1 MSRTDERSPHS
12 LLYRLFRQDIGRKLT
27 ALLFALMMWVW
38 LATLTQGKREIELD
52 IFLVNTR
59 AEAGAQRNVVPGLY
73 LVVEPGLIVRDTD
86 RQRVSVRVSGLKDVV
101 DDLELSAVF
110 TVSQEAI
117 GDNDEGQVSLPL
129 EASRDSFRSRNS
141 TFEVSEFDVR
151 PRVLKLSLARRAEAE
166 FELGAHNVATTGVPR
181 EGYTFDENRILVRP
195 NRVRISGPRAV
206 VEDLRRHPDA
216 LKLEPVTVEGATF
229 EVTEQ
234 VGIDTERV
242 DRNLTLHTA
251 GGVVQVTIPFQARP
265 FEVEMLAV
273 EVHYENSVAL
283 DAQRRQVVSATRTVD
298 LLVSGPRSVL
308 EGLSR
313 EQLAESVR
321 LYYDWGGAGLDQAR
335 DRVKVFQ
342 NGPAAKLQI
351 TGLDGRHPEIEY
363 RLEAVDPPPPIGTNG
378 DTP

>member
-1 MSRTDERSPHS
+1 MSSSDDRSQHGFV
-12 LLYRLFRQDIGRKLT
+12 YRVFRHDIGRKLT
-27 ALLFALMMWVW
+27 ALVFAVMMWIW
-38 LATLTQGKREIELD
+38 LATLTQGNREIELD
-52 IFLVNTR
+52 IFLVGSR

-73 LVVEPGLIVRDTD
+73 LVVDQGLIVRDTD
-86 RQRVSVRVSGLKDVV
+86 RQRATVRVSGLKDVV

-110 TVSQEAI
+110 TVTDEAI
-117 GDNDEGQVSLPL
+117 GNEDEGQVSLPL
-129 EASRDSFRSRNS
+129 QASRDSFRSRNS

-151 PRVLKLSLARRAEAE
+151 PRVLTLSLARRAEAE

-206 VEDLRRHPDA
+206 VEDLRRHPGT
-216 LKLEPVTVEGATF
+216 LKLSPVNVEGATF
-229 EVTEQ
+229 EVTQE

-251 GGVVQVTIPFQARP
+251 GGVVSVTIPFHARP
-265 FEVEMLAV
+265 FEVEVLAM
-273 EVHYENSVAL
+273 EVHYENPEAL
-283 DAQRRQVVSATRTVD
+283 DAQRRRVVSATRSVD

-308 EGLSR
+308 EGLSP
-313 EQLAESVR
+313 EQLVESVR
-321 LYYDWGGAGLDQAR
+321 LFYDWSDAGLDQAR
-335 DRVKVFQ
+335 DRVQVWHS
-342 NGPAAKLQI
+342 GPAAELQV

-363 RLEAVDPPPPIGTNG
+363 RLEAVDSPAPLSTNG